1 MSGEFDT
8 RACPRCGLETARA
21 VRGYVLCGAC
31 GAVEPAPP
39 ERGRP
44 ADGLAISRREI
55 VVRAALAVAVVV
67 TVIVSGLA
75 VAFRAYGT
83 VNYRYLGAFAIL
95 LLVLGAATVG
105 ALAWAAGGR
114 ARDGTPG
121 DGL

>member
-21 VRGYVLCGAC
+21 VRGFVLCGAC
-31 GAVEPAPP
+31 GAVEPVTP
-39 ERGRP
+39 ERGR
-44 ADGLAISRREI
+44 AAGGLTISRRGL
-55 VVRAALAVAVVV
+55 VVRASLVAAVVV
-67 TVIVSGLA
+67 AVIVSGLA

-95 LLVLGAATVG
+95 LVTLGAATVG

-114 ARDGTPG
+114 ARDGTSG